1 MPRAIVTLS
10 AEGIGYKFT
19 EEEQLIRGR
28 LSCDCTRSALIR
40 EYCNED
46 FPPRP
51 CGNHIAIEV
60 RQSA

>member
-19 EEEQLIRGR
+19 EEEKLIRGR

-46 FPPRP
+46 FPHRP
-51 CGNHIAIEV
+51 CGNQIAIEV
-60 RQSA
+60 IHVH